1 MYLVLT
7 GSICTG
13 YAVYLK
19 KKFMAFSHNTEY
31 LLGGIPMAKLIPIFN
46 GSLYK
51 LCSDAPNPLLQV
63 RLTMIMQF
71 VFNAD
76 FIPIPNHLEFNA
88 VSSVTCIFFQ
98 TFKNKFLRFTG
109 TIAFGIGQDISC
121 QCL

>member
-1 MYLVLT
+1 MT
-7 GSICTG
+7 
-13 YAVYLK
+13 
-19 KKFMAFSHNTEY
+19 FSHNTEY

-63 RLTMIMQF
+63 RLIMISLSSMQTL
-71 VFNAD
+71 
-76 FIPIPNHLEFNA
+76 IPIPKHLEFNS

-98 TFKNKFLRFTG
+98 TFKNQYLCFTG
-109 TIAFGIGQDISC
+109 TLAFGIGQDFSC

>member
-1 MYLVLT
+1 MT
-7 GSICTG
+7 
-13 YAVYLK
+13 
-19 KKFMAFSHNTEY
+19 FSHNTEY

-63 RLTMIMQF
+63 RLIMISLSSMQTL
-71 VFNAD
+71 
-76 FIPIPNHLEFNA
+76 IPVPKHLEFNS

-98 TFKNKFLRFTG
+98 TFKNLFLCFTG
-109 TIAFGIGQDISC
+109 TLAFGIGQDFSC

>member
-109 TIAFGIGQDISC
+109 AIAFGIGQDISC